1 MTCVTRGR
9 LDKGNIGL
17 LSHKA
22 QAEYLGSET
31 QLTAT
36 LCDIYRMTEVKGT
49 VNQSNLLSFSLRPY
63 ISHSGR
69 ESHRIELYELVQDFT
84 VGMLVLLSF

>member
-49 VNQSNLLSFSLRPY
+49 VNPVKSAEFLIKTIHFSLWQRKPPY
-63 ISHSGR
+63 
-69 ESHRIELYELVQDFT
+69 
-84 VGMLVLLSF
+84 